1 MNEAM
6 MIDLIKTVPS
16 LEDIE
21 RTTDKMCKHDAE
33 NDSYIL
39 ELKSRRGKHYPDTLI
54 EKAKYDYL
62 MSYADKTGRTPLY
75 VISSGGHTCLL
86 YTSPSPR
93 DS

>member
-16 LEDIE
+16 LKDIE
-21 RTTDKMCKHDAE
+21 RTADKMCKHDAE

-62 MSYADKTGRTPLY
+62 MSYADKAG
-75 VISSGGHTCLL
+75 SCLL